1 MTKLRGYRHQGKTY
15 SRIILV
21 LSMLLAVTVFL
32 LMLLGLGTR
41 SLPVDSKED
50 SLPIKDD
57 VRPTRVMLDK

>member
-1 MTKLRGYRHQGKTY
+1 MTKLRGYRHQGKRY
-15 SRIILV
+15 SGMILV
-21 LSMLLAVTVFL
+21 LSVLLAVTVFL

-57 VRPTRVMLDK
+57 VGPKRVMLDE